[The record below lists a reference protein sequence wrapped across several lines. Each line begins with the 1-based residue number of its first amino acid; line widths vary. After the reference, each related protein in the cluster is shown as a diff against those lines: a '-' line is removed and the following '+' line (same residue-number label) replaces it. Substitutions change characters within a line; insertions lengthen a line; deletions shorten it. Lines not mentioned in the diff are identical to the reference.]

1 MFCPRCHRLY
11 HEPATEFCPHDGTP
25 IATTPRIESIR
36 TQPTREAGALIGG
49 RYAIR
54 GLLGKGSM
62 AQVYLAE
69 DTVTGEPVAVKL
81 LDQEMARRRS
91 LRERFFR
98 EIDVARK
105 LEHPNIGRILGAGEQ
120 EGRIPYLVIEYLF
133 GESLG
138 DMIRRTGSVDPA
150 RILPLIRDAASALG
164 AAHRAGIIHRDI
176 KPDNIFLVGT
186 VDAPHDVKVLDFALA
201 KLQAGNLTGVGMAVG
216 TLAYMAPEQAIT
228 DKVDARSDIYGL
240 GVVMF
245 RIFAGRLP
253 FTQMERSRLVGSHL
267 FVAPPPPT
275 QFRPD
280 LDPRLEEVILTAL
293 RKNPD
298 NRYPS
303 MDVLVED
310 IERILGQRADALY
323 AGNVYRDPDVYEP
336 KSPFA
341 QSTAQNLYTR
351 LFVDGASD
359 GGQGER

>member
-11 HEPATEFCPHDGTP
+11 DDPATQFCPHDGTP
-25 IATTPRIESIR
+25 TATSRRIQSIR
-36 TQPTREAGALIGG
+36 TQPASEAGTLIDG

-62 AQVYLAE
+62 ARVFLAE

-81 LDQEMARRRS
+81 LEQELARRRG
-91 LRERFFR
+91 LRERFLR

-105 LEHPNIGRILGAGEQ
+105 LEHPNIGRILGAGEL
-120 EGRIPYLVIEYLF
+120 EGRRPYLVIEYLF

-138 DMIRRTGSVDPA
+138 EMVRRIGVVDPA
-150 RILPLIRDAASALG
+150 LMLPLIRDAASALG

-176 KPDNIFLVGT
+176 KPDNIFLVGAIG
-186 VDAPHDVKVLDFALA
+186 APHDIKVLDFALA
-201 KLQAGNLTGVGMAVG
+201 KLQEGNLTGVGMAVG

-245 RIFAGRLP
+245 RIFTGRLP
-253 FTQMERSRLVGSHL
+253 FTVMDRGRLIGSHI
-267 FVAPPPPT
+267 FVAPPLPT
-275 QFRPD
+275 QIQPE
-280 LDPRLEEVILTAL
+280 LDPQIQEVILTAL
-293 RKNPD
+293 RKSPD

-310 IERILGQRADALY
+310 IERILGQRASALY
-323 AGNVYRDPDVYEP
+323 AGNLYHDPDIYEP
-336 KSPFA
+336 QSPFA
-341 QSTAQNLYTR
+341 QSTAQNLYMR
-351 LFVDGASD
+351 LFVDDAED
-359 GGQGER
+359 RGQGER